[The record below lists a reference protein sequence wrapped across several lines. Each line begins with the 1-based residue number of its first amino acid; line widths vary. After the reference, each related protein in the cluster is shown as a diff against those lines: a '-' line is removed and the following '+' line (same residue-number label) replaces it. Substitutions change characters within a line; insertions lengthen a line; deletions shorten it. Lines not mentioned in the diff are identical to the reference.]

1 MVDRRISLYHL
12 FWGNRIGEDW
22 SKPVLPSVPEHT
34 MDRENKTIKRICTA
48 PSLDDCLTALG
59 PNLIGLYACT
69 TMMQQHEHQVSLSNI
84 LSEVTFPFTVARF
97 EVDRKDP
104 NVFLPG
110 TIIDYVPD
118 AFLTQECWLTK
129 PTVPDTVEQLWLV
142 NGKISEEFVLC
153 GGLKCRYL
161 TITDSEWSKE
171 DQKPDHIFLKNIM
184 KATRE
189 WLEQDMEMEEERGSE
204 KGSLDEKIQSA
215 TRACE
220 GLKKSS
226 EREQKKEFV
235 EFGK

>member
-129 PTVPDTVEQLWLV
+129 PEVPDTVEQLWLV

-171 DQKPDHIFLKNIM
+171 EQKPDHIFLKNIM

-204 KGSLDEKIQSA
+204 KAFLDEKIQSA
-215 TRACE
+215 TKVFE
-220 GLKKSS
+220 GMN
-226 EREQKKEFV
+226 KENGSKMV
-235 EFGK
+235 EIEMEM